1 MKKIS
6 AIVLAIALVLMM
18 SVPFTASAASTF
30 VAPAVEAEVG
40 ATEIAYTVSYEQTDY
55 IANGKVEIEYDAEK
69 LELVIPTKTDRDGNV
84 VDNPD
89 AMGKL
94 PAAVVNAATEG
105 KIIIAFASAS
115 PIADTGVVAELVF
128 ALKDTAVVGDEI
140 AVKVSTSEWID
151 DLGDDYAA
159 DVAAA
164 EGKIVVTEK
173 ATEAPTT
180 TEAAPTTTE
189 AEVTTTEAPA
199 TTTAAPTT
207 AAPTTKAPT
216 TAGEATPWAL
226 LATVTMAGAALVVLS
241 TKKSK

>member
-18 SVPFTASAASTF
+18 SVPFSASAATTF
-30 VAPAVEAEVG
+30 VAPTVEAEVG
-40 ATEIAYTVSYEQTDY
+40 ATEIVYTVGYEQNDY

-69 LELVIPTKTDRDGNV
+69 VELVVPTKTDRVTGEEV
-84 VDNPD
+84 PNPD
-89 AMGKL
+89 VFGKIVDG
-94 PAAVVNAATEG
+94 AVVNASVEG
-105 KIIIAFASAS
+105 KVIVAFAKAT

-128 ALKDTAVVGDEI
+128 ALKDTAVAGDEI
-140 AVKVSTSEWID
+140 AIKVSTPEWID
-151 DLGDDYAA
+151 DLNEEKCDT
-159 DVAAA
+159 VAAA
-164 EGKIVVTEK
+164 EGKIVVKEKAEETTTAPTEATTV
-173 ATEAPTT
+173 ATEATT
-180 TEAAPTTTE
+180 VAP
-189 AEVTTTEAPA
+189 
-199 TTTAAPTT
+199 TTAAPTT